1 MSDEVVTVN
10 KFTSAL
16 CALGL
21 GMALASSVNA
31 ATGNDAIAER
41 IMPLGNVCMEG
52 DDSCGGAAA
61 AAAAAA
67 GGGARSGADIYTAS
81 CAACHAI
88 GVAGAPKFGSAADWG
103 PRAANGM
110 DSLMANAINGIN
122 AMPPRGTCASCSD
135 DEIKAAIE
143 HMVDSAK

>member
-1 MSDEVVTVN
+1 MN

-21 GMALASSVNA
+21 GMALAGSVNA

-41 IMPLGNVCMEG
+41 IKPLGNVCMEG

-61 AAAAAA
+61 AAAAAS
-67 GGGARSGADIYTAS
+67 GGGARSGADVYAAS
-81 CAACHAI
+81 CAACHAV
-88 GVAGAPKFGSAADWG
+88 GVAGAPKLGSSEWTD
-103 PRAANGM
+103 RAANKGL
-110 DSLMANAINGIN
+110 DGLLANAISGIN

-135 DEIKAAIE
+135 EELEAAIQ